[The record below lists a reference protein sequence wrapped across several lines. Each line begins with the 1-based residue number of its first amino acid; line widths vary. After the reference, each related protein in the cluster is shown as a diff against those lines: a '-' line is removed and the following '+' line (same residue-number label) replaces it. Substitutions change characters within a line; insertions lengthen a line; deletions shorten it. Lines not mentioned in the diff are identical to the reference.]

1 MDNTELTTLDEVDG
15 DNIENDEN
23 LETEFKLSD
32 KEKEQND
39 IDALDGAV

>member
-1 MDNTELTTLDEVDG
+1 MDNTELTNLDEVDG

-32 KEKEQND
+32 KEKE
-39 IDALDGAV
+39 